1 MAFGTD
7 FGGDVQRFGERY
19 RKRLRAVAREA
30 VQDTI
35 SIAQAVEE
43 KGGRMRIDTGF
54 LRASI
59 QAALH
64 TMPSGPVRPKKGAK
78 KGEYT
83 RQVAGEPVAVALL
96 RWDPNTS
103 DRLFV
108 GWTAN
113 YARHREFQDDFLSG
127 AVELW
132 DQIVRRAA
140 KKAAVGF
147 G

>member
-7 FGGDVQRFGERY
+7 FGGDVAKFGQRY
-19 RKRLRAVAREA
+19 QARLRAVARES
-30 VQDTI
+30 VQDVI
-35 SIAQAVEE
+35 EIAQTPTGD
-43 KGGRMRIDTGF
+43 GGRMRIDTGF

-64 TMPSGPVRPKKGAK
+64 AMPSGPTLPKKGAK

-83 RQVAGEPVAVALL
+83 RQAAGEPVAVALL
-96 RWDPNTS
+96 RWDPNTN

-108 GWTAN
+108 GWTAD
-113 YARHREFQDDFLSG
+113 YARARDAHDSYLTG
-127 AVELW
+127 AVELG
-132 DQIVRRAA
+132 DQIVKRAA

>member
-7 FGGDVQRFGERY
+7 FGGDVQRFGKRY
-19 RKRLRAVAREA
+19 QSRLRAVARWA

-35 SIAQAVEE
+35 SLAQRVE
-43 KGGRMRIDTGF
+43 KQGGHMRIDTGF

-64 TMPSGPVRPKKGAK
+64 TMPSGPVRPKKDAK

-83 RQVAGEPVAVALL
+83 VQVAGENVSIALL

-103 DRLFV
+103 ARLFV

-113 YARHREFQDDFLSG
+113 YARHREFQDDFLSS
-127 AVELW
+127 ATEVW
-132 DQIVRRAA
+132 DQTVRRAA